1 MSPGPCG
8 GSVQRGKRKEP
19 PSRRQ
24 PIGTV
29 QSMPHCLVNEVSL
42 YYELTGT
49 GERLLSISGTGGDLR
64 RQPRPSDGPLA
75 QSFELLAYDQRGL
88 GRSSVP
94 PWPYAMADFADDAAA
109 LLDALEWDDC
119 LVLGFSFG
127 GMVAQEV
134 AIRHPERVRRLVL
147 ACTSAGGAGGASYPL
162 HELIDLG
169 PEERSAQRMELIDT
183 RWDEAWRRANPDM
196 VALLSER
203 MGLEGPG
210 EDGAADPGL
219 TNQLT
224 ARAAHDTASR
234 LGAITCPTLVCG
246 GRFDGIA
253 PPANSEFLAR
263 EIPRAMLE
271 IFDGGHGFFLQDEKA
286 IPAII
291 DFLAQDTRVR
301 DAP

>member
-1 MSPGPCG
+1 
-8 GSVQRGKRKEP
+8 
-19 PSRRQ
+19 
-24 PIGTV
+24 
-29 QSMPHCLVNEVSL
+29 
-42 YYELTGT
+42 
-49 GERLLSISGTGGDLR
+49 
-64 RQPRPSDGPLA
+64 
-75 QSFELLAYDQRGL
+75 
-88 GRSSVP
+88 
-94 PWPYAMADFADDAAA
+94 MADFADDAAA
-109 LLDALEWDDC
+109 LLDALGWDDC

-203 MGLEGPG
+203 MGSRARAR
-210 EDGAADPGL
+210 AAPPIRASPPAE
-219 TNQLT
+219 

-263 EIPRAMLE
+263 EIPGARLE
-271 IFDGGHGFFLQDEKA
+271 IVRWRPRLL
-286 IPAII
+286 PAG
-291 DFLAQDTRVR
+291 
-301 DAP
+301 